1 MIDFHNHVLPNV
13 DDGSISL
20 DMSIKML
27 SEASKQGITEVV
39 NTVHY
44 QHPKFDE
51 KDIDID
57 RINGLKNELEYELEN
72 KGISIKLHLG
82 SEVFYY
88 PNLLKI
94 LDKPL
99 VTIGKGKYML
109 IEFHPQLIPKSHKQ
123 HLFNLK
129 MAGVTPII
137 AHPERYKDVQENI
150 SIVNRW
156 LEAGCIIQIDAGSI
170 LGKMGKKAY
179 DTSIEILK
187 NSWCQILGSDAHNDK
202 NRNFMLKDAYLVA
215 EKIIGTEAI
224 LLVQDNPK
232 KILEGSPIH
241 FEIRESST
249 KKKSYFWN
257 KLIPSIINK

>member
-1 MIDFHNHVLPNV
+1 MIDFHNHILPNV

-20 DMSIKML
+20 DMSINML

-82 SEVFYY
+82 AEVFYY

-94 LDKPL
+94 MDNPL
-99 VTIGKGKYML
+99 ATIGKGKYML
-109 IEFHPQLIPKSHKQ
+109 IEFHPRLIPKSHKQ

-156 LEAGCIIQIDAGSI
+156 LEAGCIIQIDAGSPLGL
-170 LGKMGKKAY
+170 LGKKSKIA
-179 DTSIEILK
+179 SLEIIK
-187 NSWCQILGSDAHNDK
+187 NNWFQILGSDAHDNK
-202 NRNFMLKDAYLVA
+202 NRRFCLKRALDYIRNFVEDPEMYVVK
-215 EKIIGTEAI
+215 
-224 LLVQDNPK
+224 NPK
-232 KILEGSPIH
+232 KIINGEPIS
-241 FEIRESST
+241 IDIQY
-249 KKKSYFWN
+249 KKTDKYNFFKHLFKN
-257 KLIPSIINK
+257 KT

>member
-1 MIDFHNHVLPNV
+1 MIDFHNHILPNI
-13 DDGSISL
+13 DDGSKSL
-20 DMSIKML
+20 DMSVKML

-51 KDIDID
+51 KIDID
-57 RINGLKNELEYELEN
+57 RINGLKNELESELEI
-72 KGISIKLHLG
+72 KGIPIKLHLG
-82 SEVFYY
+82 AEVFYF

-94 LDKPL
+94 LDNPL

-123 HLFNLK
+123 HLFDLK

-150 SIVNRW
+150 SIVNTW
-156 LEAGCIIQIDAGSI
+156 LEAGCIIQVDAGSI
-170 LGKMGKKAY
+170 LGKMGKSAY
-179 DTSIEILK
+179 KISIEILK
-187 NSWCQILGSDAHNDK
+187 NSWCQVLGSDAHNDR

-215 EKIIGTEAI
+215 ERIIGKEAI

-232 KILEGSPIH
+232 KIMDGSPIH
-241 FEIRESST
+241 FEIEEVPVNS
-249 KKKSYFWN
+249 KSYFW
-257 KLIPSIINK
+257 KRLIT